1 MMAPSPLTP
10 AFGMTAFGMTA
21 FGPGDTAVDLL
32 LDRVERTDRFG
43 EYGRV
48 TRVVGL
54 VVEATGIDVGLG
66 SLCRITS
73 HSRERSVLAEV
84 VGFN

>member
-1 MMAPSPLTP
+1 MMAPTQQTP
-10 AFGMTAFGMTA
+10 AFGMTA
-21 FGPGDTAVDLL
+21 FGPGDTAIDLL

-54 VVEATGIDVGLG
+54 VVEAD
-66 SLCRITS
+66 RK
-73 HSRERSVLAEV
+73 SVV
-84 VGFN
+84 